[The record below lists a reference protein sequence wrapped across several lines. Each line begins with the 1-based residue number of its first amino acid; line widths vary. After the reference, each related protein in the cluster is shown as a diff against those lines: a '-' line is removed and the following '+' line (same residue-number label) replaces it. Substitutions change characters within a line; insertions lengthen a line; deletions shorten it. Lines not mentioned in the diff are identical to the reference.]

1 MNRPATLSPIATPRA
16 PSLPALLALVAMAA
30 TVATAACGASAPDVD
45 RTGADR
51 TTAGQ
56 TAGQEAAARQAAPRG
71 EDAQQSDPE
80 RPEPEPEPFA
90 AGGLPEV
97 PLPDK
102 PAVYDTAEG
111 QRIRVAVV
119 TTGLTYPWGFAFLP
133 DGDILV
139 TERLGSLRRIRD
151 GVLVPAPIAG
161 VPKVST
167 GPALSGLMDVAIH
180 PRFAETRLVYLTYSK
195 PSSAGDRV
203 ALARGRL
210 DGEALA
216 DVDELFVADAEMNAG
231 ASRLAFAPDGTLYM
245 TVGGAFGGLRP
256 LAQDPAS
263 AVGKVLRLR
272 DDGTAPDDNPFVGRD
287 GHRPEVFSLGH
298 RNPMGLAIHPETGAV
313 WASEHAPMGGDEVN
327 LILPGR
333 NYGWPV
339 VSYSREYYGARVSE
353 RPWQEGMEQPEIVWI
368 PSIAPSGLLFYSG
381 DRFPA
386 WRGDLFTGSLMTG
399 RIDRTGH
406 IERIKF
412 NRRGLEQRREWLLA
426 DLRRRIRDIGQG
438 PDGLLYV
445 LTAGSFLGQDPDRGS
460 AALLRIEPAE

>member
-1 MNRPATLSPIATPRA
+1 MSRSTTLSLRATLRVPSPPA
-16 PSLPALLALVAMAA
+16 LLALLALVAMAA
-30 TVATAACGASAPDVD
+30 CGAPQPDAD

-51 TTAGQ
+51 TASGQ
-56 TAGQEAAARQAAPRG
+56 TAGQEAASEQAARQD
-71 EDAQQSDPE
+71 EDTRQ
-80 RPEPEPEPFA
+80 EPEPFA

-97 PLPDK
+97 PLPDGTV
-102 PAVYDTAEG
+102 VYDTAEG

-119 TTGLTYPWGFAFLP
+119 TTGLTYPWGLAFLP
-133 DGDILV
+133 DGGILV
-139 TERLGSLRRIRD
+139 TERLGTLRRIRD
-151 GVLVPAPIAG
+151 GVLDPIPIAG
-161 VPKVST
+161 VPEVST
-167 GPALSGLMDVAIH
+167 GPALSALMDVAIH
-180 PRFAETRLVYLTYSK
+180 PGFAENRLVYLTYSK
-195 PSSAGDRV
+195 PWSTGDRV

-210 DGEALA
+210 EDDSLA
-216 DVDELFVADAEMNAG
+216 DVRELFVADVNMNAG
-231 ASRLAFAPDGTLYM
+231 ASRLAFASDGTLYM

-263 AVGKVLRLR
+263 PVGKILRLR

-298 RNPMGLAIHPETGAV
+298 RNPMGIAIHPETGAV

-353 RPWQEGMEQPEIVWI
+353 RPWREDMEQPEIVWI

-426 DLRRRIRDIGQG
+426 DLRRRIRDIEEG

-445 LTAGSFLGQDPDRGS
+445 LTAGSFLGQDPDRGN
-460 AALLRIEPAE
+460 AAVLRIEPAE